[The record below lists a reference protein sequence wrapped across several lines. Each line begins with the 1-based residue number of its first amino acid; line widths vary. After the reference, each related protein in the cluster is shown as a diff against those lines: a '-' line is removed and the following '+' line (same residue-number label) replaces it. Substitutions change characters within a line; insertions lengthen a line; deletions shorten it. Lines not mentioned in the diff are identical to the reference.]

1 LYWKP
6 ALLGVLCCL
15 AQPDGKAWAAVAW
28 PTAQIQ
34 YSWPLRLGG
43 EIGVNFNRSSDF
55 WEMTGPFISVSGGR
69 DGLGLNV
76 GHKEFLPFLVPI
88 AAATG
93 PSALYLWEDGCSTFV
108 GARASISIMLVS
120 ISSGA
125 YRRVSGDLHDEWLF
139 SLGVGAGFP

>member
-1 LYWKP
+1 MYWKP
-6 ALLGVLCCL
+6 ALLGVVCFL
-15 AQPDGKAWAAVAW
+15 AQTGGKACAAVAW

-55 WEMTGPFISVSGGR
+55 WEMAGPFISVSGGR

-76 GHKEFLPFLVPI
+76 GHKEFLPFLAPI
-88 AAATG
+88 AAGTG
-93 PSALYLWEDGCSTFV
+93 PSALYLWDDGGSTFV

-120 ISSGA
+120 VSSGA
-125 YRRVSGDLHDEWLF
+125 YRRVSGDLHDDWLF